1 MPTGNKAS
9 ELAIREQHPLW
20 LVKKFIHTFGSEAA
34 IKLCQFNNT
43 NAPLVLRTNT
53 LKTTRQELITELI
66 NTGCEVIPS
75 KLAPEGIIC
84 KTHTSLNQL
93 APLQNGFAQVQ
104 DESSM
109 LVAHVADP
117 KPNEFIIDTCS
128 APGGKTTHMATLMQ
142 NKGKIIACDI
152 YEHKL
157 KLIQDNANRLGINI
171 IEPKLL
177 DAREIGNQYK
187 NQADKVLVDAPCSGM
202 GVLRRKPDSR
212 WNKTAEIFEELPPLQ
227 LAILESAALA
237 VKPQGVLVY
246 STCTIMP
253 QENIEI
259 INQFLA
265 KHPEFVL
272 EDIRKYLPFK
282 TKSKEKTLQLMP
294 YKDNTDGFFIARMYK
309 KV

>member
-1 MPTGNKAS
+1 
-9 ELAIREQHPLW
+9 
-20 LVKKFIHTFGSEAA
+20 
-34 IKLCQFNNT
+34 
-43 NAPLVLRTNT
+43 
-53 LKTTRQELITELI
+53 
-66 NTGCEVIPS
+66 
-75 KLAPEGIIC
+75 
-84 KTHTSLNQL
+84 
-93 APLQNGFAQVQ
+93 
-104 DESSM
+104 
-109 LVAHVADP
+109 
-117 KPNEFIIDTCS
+117 DTCS

-265 KHPEFVL
+265 KHLDFVL

-282 TKSKEKTLQLMP
+282 TKNKEKTLQLMP